1 MKSILKLSLLGLMAV
16 VVAGI
21 PVALRAQDAKATNNY
36 PVPHR
41 RALPFHGNLKAIDST
56 AMTITVGSHT
66 FQITSQTII
75 KKEGAPAV
83 LSDGVVGEPV
93 SGQWQRTADGKFE
106 AVSVNFGAK
115 AKAAPATSNT
125 KTNAP

>member
-16 VVAGI
+16 AVAGI
-21 PVALRAQDAKATNNY
+21 PVMLRAQDAMATNNAAA
-36 PVPHR
+36 PHR
-41 RALPFHGNLKAIDST
+41 SKVPFHGNLKAVDTS

-75 KKEGAPAV
+75 KKSGAPAT

-93 SGQWQRTADGKFE
+93 SGQIQRTADGKFE

-115 AKAAPATSNT
+115 PKGAPATSNT
-125 KTNAP
+125 KTNTP